1 MTNKVGNKQE
11 KIVTNSK
18 GENEIKIIFAE
29 KDNVEVLD
37 IVLEILMSSYEDRIG
52 CEKMQNKI
60 WLA

>member
-11 KIVTNSK
+11 KIVTISK

-37 IVLEILMSSYEDRIG
+37 IVLEILMSSYEDRIS

-60 WLA
+60 

>member
-1 MTNKVGNKQE
+1 MTNGVGNKQD

-18 GENEIKIIFAE
+18 GENGIKIIFAE

-60 WLA
+60 